1 VSADV
6 LVASLATPD
15 GRHALDSAG
24 VERLHD
30 ALTEAERRSGP
41 RILGLTGSPGTFC
54 TGMDLS
60 DAASGHGEARR
71 FQDLL
76 DRVAHSPVVV
86 VALVDGT
93 VVGGGVGLAAASD
106 FVYATRR
113 STFALPELRLG
124 LLPYMVVP
132 YLVRRV
138 GFQQAYAM
146 ALSTQPVVAAEAH
159 RVGLVDAVVDDPARL
174 LTRLAVRFGGVRP
187 EMIRALKEYFETVSV
202 VNERTRAVAPAALER
217 RLADPQLRVALG
229 QGATGDADG
238 DGRMRRR

>member
-1 VSADV
+1 MSADV
-6 LVASLATPD
+6 LVASLTTPD
-15 GRHALDSAG
+15 GRYTLDPDG

-30 ALTEAERRSGP
+30 TLTEAERRPGP

-54 TGMDLS
+54 TGMDLPG
-60 DAASGHGEARR
+60 AAGGHGDARR

-76 DRVAHSPVVV
+76 DRVARSPVVV

-93 VVGGGVGLAAASD
+93 VAGGGVGLAAASD
-106 FVYATRR
+106 FVYATAR

-146 ALSTQPVVAAEAH
+146 ALSTQPVLAAEAH
-159 RVGLVDAVVDDPARL
+159 RAGLVDAVADDPARL
-174 LTRLAVRFGGVRP
+174 LARLAVRLGGVRP
-187 EMIRALKEYFETVSV
+187 AMVRALKEYFETVSV
-202 VNERTRAVAPAALER
+202 VDERVRAAAPAALER
-217 RLADPQLRVALG
+217 RLADPQVRVTLG
-229 QGATGDADG
+229 RATRSATPAAAEG
-238 DGRMRRR
+238 